1 MKIGRS
7 WVIRKIFV
15 VIIVVVCIRVEMG
28 VGFFM
33 VLGNYM
39 WRGNCVD
46 LVIVLMNNKE
56 VYKVVNKELIL
67 LLWIKLLV
75 ILNKFWNLKLFVI

>member
-1 MKIGRS
+1 MKRGRS

-15 VIIVVVCIRVEMG
+15 VIMVVVCIRVEIG

-33 VLGNYM
+33 VFGNYI

-46 LVIVLMNNKE
+46 LVIVLENNRK
-56 VYKVVNKELIL
+56 VYKVINKKWIL
-67 LLWIKLLV
+67 LLLL
-75 ILNKFWNLKLFVI
+75 

>member
-75 ILNKFWNLKLFVI
+75 ILNK

>member
-1 MKIGRS
+1 MKRGRS

-33 VLGNYM
+33 VLGNYI
-39 WRGNCVD
+39 WRGNWVD
-46 LVIVLMNNKE
+46 LVIVLVNKRI
-56 VYKVVNKELIL
+56 VYKVINKKLIL
-67 LLWIKLLV
+67 LL
-75 ILNKFWNLKLFVI
+75 

>member
-1 MKIGRS
+1 MKVIIKGRDMKRGRR
-7 WVIRKIFV
+7 WVRRKIFV

-28 VGFFM
+28 VGFFI

-46 LVIVLMNNKE
+46 FVIVLRNNKK
-56 VYKVVNKELIL
+56 VYKVVSKEVVL
-67 LLWIKLLV
+67 LLGI
-75 ILNKFWNLKLFVI
+75 